1 MPPIFKTPSSIL
13 LLPPPASLPPLP
25 PPPTSPSPTSPSPTS
40 RAPPMASAEPVL
52 LLPAPASPLLL
63 PAMLPSRSPD
73 STSRTTVPLFLIR
86 AISSSS
92 PGFRKFLVH
101 LVKQLWGDPK
111 RLGKF
116 LDQWFSPAASRV
128 NPLRVLPIPKAP
140 EFPDIMRL
148 LQALLRK
155 ATVQAVL
162 VATATL
168 MVIHLSRA
176 RPVEDDDEGA
186 LLQRR
191 LPLFVRDGVWRIIA
205 PRGPLPT
212 LRWPPRTWTADAMEA
227 LRFDL
232 RRREMDHSDLTLHS
246 GVGQPVML
254 MAHRD
259 CVEKNSNGNNPR

>member
-1 MPPIFKTPSSIL
+1 
-13 LLPPPASLPPLP
+13 
-25 PPPTSPSPTSPSPTS
+25 
-40 RAPPMASAEPVL
+40 
-52 LLPAPASPLLL
+52 
-63 PAMLPSRSPD
+63 MLPSRSPD

-232 RRREMDHSDLTLHS
+232 RRREMDHSDLTLHRYLARFAS
-246 GVGQPVML
+246 PPSSPARPASSS
-254 MAHRD
+254 AHVLLLARCASD
-259 CVEKNSNGNNPR
+259 GRQRASVSFVATRSALYSSPCSLECSSLVN